1 MVESLV
7 ESLVEDSQEVMAMA
21 VVVAPTA
28 TAAFA

>member
-7 ESLVEDSQEVMAMA
+7 EPLVEDSLEVMAMA
-21 VVVAPTA
+21 VVAAPTA